1 MATEDVAIG
10 SFEAAALLG
19 VHWTRPRRM
28 AEKGWIEARQ
38 LKAGRGDRAYSV
50 YSLASCEKDL
60 REYEDRVAAHGGYH
74 ERRPRAW
81 LHLRPAMQK
90 RLAKGPQIA
99 FSDACSVADAMA
111 IMRLVSTAQIT
122 LLVRKG
128 EIVAR
133 KAYNPRQAVAGV
145 GAGSGLW
152 IISRRSCEERQRRIV
167 AAEAAGKKPGIRKW
181 VKKKTAK
188 S

>member
-1 MATEDVAIG
+1 MATPDVAIG

-38 LKAGRGDRAYSV
+38 LKASRGDRVYSV
-50 YSLASCEKDL
+50 YSLESCEKDL

-74 ERRPRAW
+74 DRRPRAW

-99 FSDACSVADAMA
+99 FGDACSVADAQA

-122 LLVRKG
+122 LLIRKG

-133 KAYNPRQAVAGV
+133 KAYNPRQGAGGV
-145 GAGSGLW
+145 GSGLW

-167 AAEAAGKKPGIRKW
+167 AAEAAGKKTGIRKF
-181 VKKKTAK
+181 VKKTVAK
-188 S
+188 KS